1 MLAPMLTIIVGIYE
15 DPAIVALGP
24 TWSAGA
30 PQASRSFGSAKS
42 TSHQQARCTCNG
54 SEATNDD
61 AILNSRRCGRT
72 AGRRA
77 WLKSK
82 NPASDAVRRE
92 REEEW
97 R

>member
-1 MLAPMLTIIVGIYE
+1 MSSKVGEARAAFHADAPSRHDQRQQQHDDLAVVRAAYLCY
-15 DPAIVALGP
+15 
-24 TWSAGA
+24 
-30 PQASRSFGSAKS
+30 RSGQSWV
-42 TSHQQARCTCNG
+42 
-54 SEATNDD
+54 
-61 AILNSRRCGRT
+61 
-72 AGRRA
+72 